1 MKTFNFFVTAL
12 AAVAAIAT
20 VQSCSLKEEPASPK
34 AVSDVRAFF
43 PTKIVSGQRMTITA
57 SGLSEAIEVIFPGE
71 ITVTDFEIVNDG
83 MIRVTAPEGIVPNSV
98 RSKATTWG
106 VASGD
111 LSVRTRTGV
120 ITFPIQLTIGY
131 TEVLSYSKEPG
142 DVVKGGERLTI
153 YGTDLEFISG
163 VELINSDD
171 EPMLVPAADFYR
183 QGTDAVVI
191 TIPENVAPY
200 SFCGTIHT
208 IDGRDIE
215 MAEFQYAAGGDGHWE
230 TSEHVIWENDD
241 PSGHGPVNWNGVY
254 RFGLDGN
261 DGSNECIATFSQ
273 EDWEIIKEG
282 TFRLKFSGS
291 EASNLRITTGWWNG
305 AYGGTDHNSIDMAE
319 EVENETGMY
328 VIEIN
333 IKEDGNLYDLI
344 DAQHLCLTGSD
355 CTPLKIYTE
364 EQIWVTGN

>member
-1 MKTFNFFVTAL
+1 MMKKTFNFFVTAL

-98 RSKATTWG
+98 RSKATTGG

-120 ITFPIQLTIGY
+120 ITFPIQMTIGY

-241 PSGHGPVNWNGVY
+241 PSGNGPVNWNGVY

-261 DGSNECIATFSQ
+261 DGNHECIATFSQ

-282 TFRLKFSGS
+282 SFFVSVQGF
-291 EASNLRITTGWWNG
+291 ANANLRVTTGWWSA
-305 AYGGTDHNSIDMAE
+305 AYGGGEHNSIE
-319 EVENETGMY
+319 EAVKYEAGIY
-328 VIEIN
+328 VIPIN
-333 IKEDGNLYDLI
+333 IKEDGNIYDLI
-344 DAQHLCLTGSD
+344 DSQHLCLSGSD

-364 EQIWVTGN
+364 EQIWVTY